1 MKKIPIF
8 DSLSHPTVTG
18 KWKPLSINSVSK
30 NANFKSLANEMKKN
44 KIYKTLAVGLDNFEG
59 YSHKKFYDL
68 CKNFKEL
75 VPVAGLNPIKSS
87 KKISDEIYNLKK
99 IGYRIV
105 KLHPRISNFSIED
118 KKLISAI
125 KAIEEQDMILL
136 FCCYQ
141 HFSLKHPQEKDFL
154 LSLIKL
160 FKVCKKTKAVLLHG
174 GSTQVMN
181 FAEFVRANPERFLL
195 DLSMTIFKYNKSSID
210 LDIKF
215 LFNNFDER
223 ICVGSD
229 FPEYSHFELRNRFN
243 FFSRGLNK
251 RKIENIAF
259 KNLEKFLT

>member
-160 FKVCKKTKAVLLHG
+160 FKVCKKT
-174 GSTQVMN
+174 
-181 FAEFVRANPERFLL
+181 
-195 DLSMTIFKYNKSSID
+195 
-210 LDIKF
+210 
-215 LFNNFDER
+215 
-223 ICVGSD
+223 
-229 FPEYSHFELRNRFN
+229 
-243 FFSRGLNK
+243 
-251 RKIENIAF
+251 
-259 KNLEKFLT
+259 